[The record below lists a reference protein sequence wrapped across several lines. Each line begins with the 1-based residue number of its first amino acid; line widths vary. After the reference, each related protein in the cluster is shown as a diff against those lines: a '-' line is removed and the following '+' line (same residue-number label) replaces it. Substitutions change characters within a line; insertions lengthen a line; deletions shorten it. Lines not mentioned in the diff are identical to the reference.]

1 MAQCQDPM
9 NHYSNEPNEYLCG
22 IFSSKKKAEK
32 ALKESKK
39 ETSSMVTY
47 YIEKQEIL

>member
-1 MAQCQDPM
+1 MAQCEDPM
-9 NHYSNEPNEYLCG
+9 NYHSNAPNEYLCG

-32 ALKESKK
+32 ALKKSEK

-47 YIEKQEIL
+47 YVEKQEVL